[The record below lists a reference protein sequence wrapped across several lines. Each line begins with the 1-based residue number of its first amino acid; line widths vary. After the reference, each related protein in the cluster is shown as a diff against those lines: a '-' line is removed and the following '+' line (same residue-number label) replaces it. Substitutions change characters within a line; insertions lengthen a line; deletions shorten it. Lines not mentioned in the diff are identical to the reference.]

1 MSSENLTQMSNH
13 RHDPDSAHLW
23 LALNRTP
30 GAGPRRLNALLRRF
44 GSPAAILAASHAEL
58 RDSKLTA
65 DSIDYLRTPDWSA
78 VDRDLT
84 WLEQDRNSILTCNDP
99 GWPAQLADIA
109 DPPILLFIH
118 GDPDYLR
125 QPQIAIVGSRN
136 ASRDGLSQAR
146 DFAGYLGGYGLT
158 ITSGLAEGIDAAAHR
173 GALQTAAGTVAVTGT
188 GLDRVYPARHRD
200 LAHQI
205 AANGV
210 LVSEFAPGTPP
221 VASNFPRR
229 NRIISGLSLGT
240 LVIEAATR
248 SGSLITAR
256 MALEQGRE
264 VFAMPGSIHNPMARG
279 CHALIRA
286 GAKLV
291 ETGEHVLEEL
301 AASLPSGPPDSAC
314 PPQTAG
320 PGANR
325 QTHAELAE
333 EYSQLLEHMGY
344 EPVSVDQ
351 LVQRSGLTAEEVSS
365 MLLLLELEDAI
376 HSSAGGRYTRAT

>member
-1 MSSENLTQMSNH
+1 MHS
-13 RHDPDSAHLW
+13 DPSAKHSVRSDIHEW

-30 GAGPRRLNALLRRF
+30 GLGGRRLNDLLDHF
-44 GSPAAILAASHAEL
+44 GSPAAILAASRNQL
-58 RDSKLTA
+58 RATGIPVASVSYLKAPDWAAVETDLAWLQTEGNSVLTCRDAGWPERLAAIPDPPALLYVHGDS
-65 DSIDYLRTPDWSA
+65 DYL
-78 VDRDLT
+78 
-84 WLEQDRNSILTCNDP
+84 Q
-99 GWPAQLADIA
+99 
-109 DPPILLFIH
+109 
-118 GDPDYLR
+118 

-136 ASRDGLSQAR
+136 ASRDGLIQAH
-146 DFAGYLGGYGLT
+146 DFARFLGQYGLT
-158 ITSGLAEGIDAAAHR
+158 VTSGLAIGIDAAAHQ
-173 GALQTAAGTVAVTGT
+173 GALLAPAGTIAVLGA
-188 GLDRVYPARHRD
+188 GLDRIYPAQHRD

-205 AANGV
+205 AQNGA

-221 VASNFPRR
+221 TASNFPRR

-256 MALEQGRE
+256 LAMEQGRE

-301 AASLPSGPPDSAC
+301 AGLVQLASTVPPTSPPDTISD
-314 PPQTAG
+314 
-320 PGANR
+320 
-325 QTHAELAE
+325 
-333 EYSQLLEHMGY
+333 SQLTRAPEYRKLLDHMGY
-344 EPVSVDQ
+344 EPVAVDQ
-351 LVQRSGLTAEEVSS
+351 LVARSGLTAEEVSS

-376 HSSAGGRYTRAT
+376 HSSAGGRYTRTT